1 MQSIFI
7 AAKNNN
13 TLKIKKLT
21 ERNSSIN
28 LRNEQQ
34 QTPLMVATYNNNIEA
49 AKLLIK
55 PGADVN
61 AQDNRLETPILHAGA
76 AGYYEILNACLG
88 TDNVNFLKL
97 NRYGG
102 TALIPAC
109 ERGHVKIVKRL
120 LKIENFPVDHI
131 NNLGWTALLVT
142 VILGDGT
149 QKYIDIVQMLIEA
162 GCNIYIADKDGV
174 TALEH
179 AQKSGFTEMVNLL
192 KANG

>member
-1 MQSIFI
+1 M
-7 AAKNNN
+7 
-13 TLKIKKLT
+13 
-21 ERNSSIN
+21 
-28 LRNEQQ
+28 
-34 QTPLMVATYNNNIEA
+34 
-49 AKLLIK
+49 
-55 PGADVN
+55 
-61 AQDNRLETPILHAGA
+61 
-76 AGYYEILNACLG
+76 
-88 TDNVNFLKL
+88 NFLKL

-131 NNLGWTALLVT
+131 NNLGWTALLET